1 MTHPFPLTGESL
13 ALDLVNTRTAA
24 GDLLTGPDRL
34 ADWLAVQAERFAEA
48 AEALEAGPDEES
60 LRIVR
65 EVRDHTARVLDRLRA
80 GEPPVAEDLAVL
92 VRVQHVAPAV
102 LYPVWDGARVGVIRR
117 RTGSLGAR
125 LGAWL
130 AEACA
135 EFLADPAVARVR
147 QCAADDCVLLFL
159 PAHPRRIWCSPA
171 RCGNRVRVARH
182 YRRHRAG

>member
-48 AEALEAGPDEES
+48 AEALEAGP
-60 LRIVR
+60 IVR
-65 EVRDHTARVLDRLRA
+65 EVRAHPARVLDRLRA